1 MSSTEVGTVA
11 LPSGE
16 AIPVL
21 GQGTWG
27 MGEDRD
33 RRAEEIAV
41 LRLGLDL
48 GMTLIDTAEMYG
60 EGGAEEVVGEAIADR
75 RAEVFLVSKV
85 LPHHATRRGTITA
98 CHASLK
104 RLRTEWL
111 DLYLLHWRESVPL
124 AETLEAF
131 QTLTRS
137 GDVRYWAVSNFDT
150 ADMEELVE
158 LPGGTAVATDQ
169 VLYNL
174 ARRSIEFDL
183 LPWCRERQIPIM
195 AYSPI
200 DQGRLLNNAAVGP
213 ATKRRSGHPKRQRPR
228 PRATEPRGTRGPP
241 HPRGSD
247 RARSRVS
254 AAAEEGAA
262 RNALSANDLHVKR
275 RSSAVR
281 EIPVTTVTAIAPSP
295 TADARASTGCQ
306 HEPFHMSFD
315 PVSR

>member
-1 MSSTEVGTVA
+1 MAMSSTEVGTVA

-200 DQGRLLNNAAVGP
+200 DQGRLLNNAAVRRVALRRDATP
-213 ATKRRSGHPKRQRPR
+213 AQVALAWVLQQKGVLAIPK
-228 PRATEPRGTRGPP
+228 
-241 HPRGSD
+241 GSD
-247 RARSRVS
+247 PDHVRQNR
-254 AAAEEGAA
+254 GALEVHLT
-262 RNALSANDLHVKR
+262 REDLIELDREFPPPR
-275 RSSAVR
+275 RKVPL
-281 EIPVTTVTAIAPSP
+281 E
-295 TADARASTGCQ
+295 
-306 HEPFHMSFD
+306 ML
-315 PVSR
+315 